1 MWLRP
6 VLIGSRPR
14 GGEPRRRP
22 SGRPSF
28 TGEGKDLM
36 NNDNEYRYLKQPSV
50 GVWFKGS
57 MIAALIRGGVAVVV
71 TIIAATMR
79 SG

>member
-1 MWLRP
+1 
-6 VLIGSRPR
+6 
-14 GGEPRRRP
+14 
-22 SGRPSF
+22 
-28 TGEGKDLM
+28 M

-57 MIAALIRGGVAVVV
+57 MIAALIWGVAVVV

-79 SG
+79 SGW